1 MMEKTLAERVLALE
15 NKVVILT
22 QLAEISSSLNAQI
35 ALEPLLKHIM
45 DVAVSVVNC
54 EACSVLLWDKKRQ
67 LLVFASS
74 TTVDRADTSIIG
86 MLVQMDSIAR
96 YILYDNRSIIHAHS

>member
-1 MMEKTLAERVLALE
+1 MEQKTVEERMLALE

-22 QLAEISSSLNAQI
+22 QLSEISSSLNAQI
-35 ALEPLLKHIM
+35 ELQPLLKHIM

-67 LLVFASS
+67 QLVFASS
-74 TTVDRADTSIIG
+74 TTVDVAWDACANG
-86 MLVQMDSIAR
+86 
-96 YILYDNRSIIHAHS
+96 